1 MSTCYVTQQKSKR
14 SRTWRCF
21 ETEDCEFYESS
32 NPSDSDRSL
41 NAPCSKMLFITR
53 SYLFLYFRGLIK
65 NALRLWGVT
74 DIRIIAEISDPQLWL
89 CGRAGIQLPPSGLR
103 GDFTFQSCPPLLSPN
118 KWVIF
123 SAEIDY
129 RDSQQRTS
137 ISEVRW
143 SRLKSARLSIVSTGM
158 MSGFRWRPTDKRIT
172 TIRCQGSQLYSSKV
186 LE

>member
-1 MSTCYVTQQKSKR
+1 MF
-14 SRTWRCF
+14 WNWGLWILW
-21 ETEDCEFYESS
+21 EDKTFTESS

-41 NAPCSKMLFITR
+41 NAPCSKTLFITR

-74 DIRIIAEISDPQLWL
+74 NIRIIAEISDPQLWL
-89 CGRAGIQLPPSGLR
+89 CGRARIQLPPSGLR

-143 SRLKSARLSIVSTGM
+143 SRLKSARLSIASTGM

-172 TIRCQGSQLYSSKV
+172 TIRCQGSQLYFNKV